1 MYMMLSV
8 PAEVMYT
15 VCVTT
20 DYVYLN
26 VCGNLNKC
34 NSVTSAPECVY
45 FLGVYVSWTLPK
57 FPLQNS
63 RPFSRA
69 CASQFGGTKRFQ
81 KLRVKKLWLAES
93 PYGDQDT

>member
-34 NSVTSAPECVY
+34 NSVTSALECVY
-45 FLGVYVSWTLPK
+45 FLGVYVS
-57 FPLQNS
+57 
-63 RPFSRA
+63 
-69 CASQFGGTKRFQ
+69 
-81 KLRVKKLWLAES
+81 
-93 PYGDQDT
+93 